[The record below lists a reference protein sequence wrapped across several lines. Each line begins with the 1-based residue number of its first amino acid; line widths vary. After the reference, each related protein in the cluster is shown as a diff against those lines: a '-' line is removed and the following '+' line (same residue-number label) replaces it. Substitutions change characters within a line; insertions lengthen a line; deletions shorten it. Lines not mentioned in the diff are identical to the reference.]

1 MRIEKKLHSEIS
13 AAIKN
18 IYNQEAD
25 LSKIQ
30 IQKTRKEFSGDFTV
44 VVFMLLAYS
53 KKSPEQTASDLGE
66 YLKANVTEVEDYNV
80 VKGFL
85 NISLTHKFWIDFFA
99 ECFSQDNFGFT
110 STEANSKKVVIEYSS
125 PNTNKPLHLGHIRNN
140 LIGHSVS
147 QILKACGNEVV
158 QVNLVNDRGIHICK
172 SMVAWEETGMGET
185 PEQNGIKGD
194 RLVGNYYVRFDQE
207 YKKQI
212 AELVAGG
219 MPEEQAKEEA
229 DWMKKARNML
239 KKWERGN
246 QKILDTWKMMNDWV
260 YEGFDKTYADL
271 GIRFD
276 KMYYESQTYLHG
288 KSIVL
293 KGLKQGDL
301 KQKPDG
307 TVFLDLTEYGMDE
320 KVLLRADGTS
330 VYMTQDIG
338 TAVIRYDDFKF
349 EEMIY
354 VVGNEQDY
362 HFKVLSIVLD
372 KLEFPWSNRL
382 THLSYGM
389 VELPEGKMKSREG
402 TVVDADELIEEM
414 IQTARS
420 NSEELGK
427 LEGFSTE
434 ETDKIHK
441 IIALGALK
449 YFILKVDSKKNI
461 TFNPKESID
470 FNGNTGPFIQ
480 YTGARINS
488 LLKKASEE
496 KFIQNPAFTDQN
508 LSAGEISLIKLFY
521 TFPDSVQEAGDK
533 RNPSEIASY
542 VYELAKEFNRLY
554 QELPILKEE
563 NAASKN
569 LRIALATKTGL
580 ILKSAL
586 SLLGIEVP
594 ERM

>member
-13 AAIKN
+13 TAIRS

-25 LSKIQ
+25 LGKIQ
-30 IQKTRKEFSGDFTV
+30 IQKTRKEFTGDFTV

-66 YLKANVTEVEDYNV
+66 YLKANVIEVSDYNV

-85 NISLTHKFWIDFFA
+85 NISLSDKFWMDFFA

-488 LLKKASEE
+488 LLKKA
-496 KFIQNPAFTDQN
+496 ADQN
-508 LSAGEISLIKLFY
+508 ISENSSLRAENLSHGEISLIKLIY
-521 TFPDSVQEAGDK
+521 AFPDSVKEAGEK
-533 RNPSEIASY
+533 RNPSEIANY
-542 VYELAKEFNRLY
+542 AYELAKEFNRMY

-569 LRIALATKTGL
+569 LRIALSTKTGL

>member
-1 MRIEKKLHSEIS
+1 MRIEKKLQAEVLS
-13 AAIKN
+13 AIKN
-18 IYNQEAD
+18 IYNNEAD
-25 LSKIQ
+25 SGKIQ
-30 IQKTRKEFSGDFTV
+30 FQKTRKEFQGDYTL
-44 VVFMLLAYS
+44 VVFLLLAYS
-53 KKSPEQTASDLGE
+53 KKSPEQTASDIGE
-66 YLKANVTEVEDYNV
+66 YLKNNVKEVADFNV

-85 NISLTHKFWIDFFA
+85 NITLTPEFWISFFREIYSEADFGTKKA
-99 ECFSQDNFGFT
+99 DEK
-110 STEANSKKVVIEYSS
+110 SKKIVIEFSS

-147 QILKACGNEVV
+147 QILRACGNDVI

-172 SMVAWEETGMGET
+172 SMVAWEERAGGET
-185 PEQNGIKGD
+185 PQQAGIKGD
-194 RLVGNYYVRFDQE
+194 RFVGNYYVLFDQE

-219 MPEEQAKEEA
+219 MSEEQAKEDA
-229 DWMKKARNML
+229 DWMKKARFML

-246 QKILDTWKMMNDWV
+246 QNVIDTWKTMNGWV
-260 YEGFDKTYADL
+260 YEGFEKTYAAL

-276 KMYYESQTYLHG
+276 KIYYESQTYLNG

-307 TVFLDLTEYGMDE
+307 TVFLDLSEYAMDE

-338 TAVIRYDDFKF
+338 TAVVRYEDFKF
-349 EEMIY
+349 DEAIY

-402 TVVDADELIEEM
+402 TVVDADDLIDEM
-414 IQTARS
+414 IQTART

-427 LEGFSTE
+427 LEGFSGE
-434 ETDKIHK
+434 ETEKIHK

-488 LLKKASEE
+488 LLKKVQEENISKDLNFNSENISSVE
-496 KFIQNPAFTDQN
+496 IALMKMIYEFPAVV
-508 LSAGEISLIKLFY
+508 E
-521 TFPDSVQEAGDK
+521 EAGDK
-533 RNPSEIASY
+533 RNPAEIANYS
-542 VYELAKEFNRLY
+542 YELAKEFNRLY
-554 QELPILKEE
+554 QDLPILKEE
-563 NAASKN
+563 NSELKN
-569 LRIALATKTGL
+569 LRIALAEKTGT
-580 ILKSAL
+580 ILKTSL

>member
-13 AAIKN
+13 TAIRS

-85 NISLTHKFWIDFFA
+85 NISLTDKFWIDFFA

>member
-1 MRIEKKLHSEIS
+1 
-13 AAIKN
+13 
-18 IYNQEAD
+18 
-25 LSKIQ
+25 
-30 IQKTRKEFSGDFTV
+30 
-44 VVFMLLAYS
+44 
-53 KKSPEQTASDLGE
+53 
-66 YLKANVTEVEDYNV
+66 
-80 VKGFL
+80 
-85 NISLTHKFWIDFFA
+85 
-99 ECFSQDNFGFT
+99 
-110 STEANSKKVVIEYSS
+110 
-125 PNTNKPLHLGHIRNN
+125 
-140 LIGHSVS
+140 
-147 QILKACGNEVV
+147 
-158 QVNLVNDRGIHICK
+158 
-172 SMVAWEETGMGET
+172 
-185 PEQNGIKGD
+185 
-194 RLVGNYYVRFDQE
+194 
-207 YKKQI
+207 
-212 AELVAGG
+212 
-219 MPEEQAKEEA
+219 
-229 DWMKKARNML
+229 MKKARNML